1 MTVGQRLY
9 LMVLPGLFGVGLAGA
24 LAYWGEYNRQAPE
37 VFVII
42 AGVVAVVSAGAAW
55 YNARY
60 IRRRLDQLAHA
71 RGGSALSRLLSPLTG
86 ADGPDALDTIE
97 GSVAELGA
105 RVTTLARERD
115 DARAAAVDE
124 HVRLATLLAT
134 AARAGRAAL
143 DEARLPLHIL
153 VDAPFGELNDNQL
166 ELLAD
171 SRAAAER
178 GDRALA
184 QLEDAGALL
193 SGHEQ
198 PRAERVSLTE
208 LLRGIEPQL
217 RAAAVRSGVS
227 VSLDI
232 EPALPRVV
240 GDRERVRE
248 ALLAL
253 MFDAISAAASD
264 HPLRISATITGGY
277 PAVSIAPAGPVRSLE
292 AQVALLAL
300 PALGADPAR
309 DGGALHIAFGHR
321 S

>member
-9 LMVLPGLFGVGLAGA
+9 LMVLPGLLGVGLAGA

-37 VFVII
+37 VFVVL
-42 AGVVAVVSAGAAW
+42 AGVVAVISAGAAW

-60 IRRRLDQLAHA
+60 IGRRLDQLAHA
-71 RGGSALSRLLSPLTG
+71 RGGSELSRLLSPLIG
-86 ADGPDALDTIE
+86 AHGPDELDTIE
-97 GSVAELGA
+97 GSVAALGA
-105 RVTTLARERD
+105 RVTTLAQERD
-115 DARAAAVDE
+115 DARAATDAE
-124 HVRLATLLAT
+124 RVRLATLLAA
-134 AARAGRAAL
+134 AARASRAAL

-153 VDAPFGELNDNQL
+153 ADAPFGELNDNQL

-171 SRAAAER
+171 SRSAAER

-184 QLEDAGALL
+184 RLEDAGALL
-193 SGHEQ
+193 AGHEQ

-208 LLRGIEPQL
+208 LLRSIEPQL
-217 RAAAVRSGVS
+217 RAAAVRAGATM
-227 VSLDI
+227 SLDI

-253 MFDAISAAASD
+253 MLDAIGTTNTD
-264 HPLRISATITGGY
+264 RPLHVTATIVGGY
-277 PAVSIAPAGPVRSLE
+277 PAITIAPAGPARSLE

-300 PALGADPAR
+300 PPLGADSVR
-309 DGGALHIAFGHR
+309 DGGVLRIAFGQHG
-321 S
+321 